1 METPNNRAGKLTEK
15 IMVNCFVPVMNPN
28 AIMKLEGAT
37 YNRVYERIYKILLE
51 QQEKSDE

>member
-1 METPNNRAGKLTEK
+1 METPNNKAGKLTEK
-15 IMVNCFVPVMNPN
+15 IMVNCFVPMLSAN

-51 QQEKSDE
+51 EQEAPNE